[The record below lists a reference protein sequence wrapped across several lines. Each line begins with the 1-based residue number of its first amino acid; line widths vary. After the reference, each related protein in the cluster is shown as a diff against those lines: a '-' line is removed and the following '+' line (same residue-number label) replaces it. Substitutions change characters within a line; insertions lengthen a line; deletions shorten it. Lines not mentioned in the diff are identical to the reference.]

1 MSASAAELDRARR
14 RRPAARPR
22 PAPLHAAAAVLPPA
36 VAVAVWVLAARAID
50 LRSMSGIGLVSV
62 IPPVGVAALALLGA
76 SFCVQLRR
84 RPVPQWLLLVHVV
97 ALVVMLYG
105 LPAIVEPEPRFAVT
119 WRHVGVI
126 DTIQRTGIVNP
137 RIDAYFDWPGFFAL
151 GALVAKSAGLHNV
164 LPLTAWAPV
173 AFELLGLAPLLVIM
187 RALTASRPLGWLAI
201 WCFYLANW
209 VGQDYFS
216 PQALAFL
223 LYLVVLAALLTWLRA
238 TPPRPVRWARL
249 RAAPGRGNVGAA
261 LPAATRAA
269 LVALVIL
276 MFAAIVASHQLT
288 PFAVLPG
295 TIALV
300 ALRRCFARGLPLAM
314 TLIVT
319 AWLSYMAVSYLAGHA
334 GALTGGLGNLNSTVA
349 KGVGARLHGDRGHLL
364 VTHARIAVAL
374 GFWVLAALGALRRAR
389 RGNDDLSAIALGA
402 GPFVLPLLQPYGG
415 EIFLRIFLFSLPLT
429 AFFVAALFLTPLS
442 LGRSRAMALALTG
455 LTVVGAMTLLLTRY
469 GNEQMDW
476 FSRDEVTA
484 VQRLYQAAPPGSTLV
499 SWTRSVPW
507 KYRDYANHHYRE
519 VVTTPSWRGV
529 AELPG
534 GSPIQAA
541 ALEVNMRAEPHGAYL
556 ILTRS
561 QEAEAA
567 LTGSAAPDTIQ
578 RLRRLLPTLP
588 GFRLIYANRDGSVFG
603 VVPPAGPRGGA

>member
-1 MSASAAELDRARR
+1 MS
-14 RRPAARPR
+14 
-22 PAPLHAAAAVLPPA
+22 
-36 VAVAVWVLAARAID
+36 I
-50 LRSMSGIGLVSV
+50 
-62 IPPVGVAALALLGA
+62 
-76 SFCVQLRR
+76 
-84 RPVPQWLLLVHVV
+84 
-97 ALVVMLYG
+97 
-105 LPAIVEPEPRFAVT
+105 
-119 WRHVGVI
+119 
-126 DTIQRTGIVNP
+126 
-137 RIDAYFDWPGFFAL
+137 
-151 GALVAKSAGLHNV
+151 
-164 LPLTAWAPV
+164 
-173 AFELLGLAPLLVIM
+173 PLLVIM
-187 RALTASRPLGWLAI
+187 RALTVNRQLGWLAI

-249 RAAPGRGNVGAA
+249 RAAPGEEDPGIAV
-261 LPAATRAA
+261 PAATRAT
-269 LVALVIL
+269 LVALVML

-288 PFAVLPG
+288 PFALLPG

-300 ALRRCFARGLPLAM
+300 GLRRCFARGLPLAM
-314 TLIVT
+314 ALIVT
-319 AWLSYMAVSYLAGHA
+319 AWLSYMAASYLGGHA
-334 GALTGGLGNLNSTVA
+334 GALTAGIGNLDSTVTQ
-349 KGVGARLHGDRGHLL
+349 GVGARLHGDRGHVF

-389 RGNDDLSAIALGA
+389 KGHDDLSAIALGV

-429 AFFVAALFLTPLS
+429 AFFVAALFLTPFS
-442 LGRSRAMALALTG
+442 LGRRRAMALALSG
-455 LTVVGAMTLLLTRY
+455 LTVMAAITLLLTRY

-499 SWTRSVPW
+499 SWTGSLPW

-519 VVTTPSWRGV
+519 VANTASWRAV
-529 AELPG
+529 ATLPG
-534 GSPIQAA
+534 GSRAQAA
-541 ALEVNMRAEPHGAYL
+541 ALEAKMRAERRGAYL

-561 QEAEAA
+561 QEAETA
-567 LTGSAAPDTIQ
+567 LTGSAAPDAIQ

-588 GFRLIYANRDGSVFG
+588 GFRLIYANRDASVFG
-603 VVPPAGPRGGA
+603 LALQAAPRGGP